1 MQAIHIQSFVAAPPG
16 QVWAALFARADLLFD
31 GLPPKVWPE
40 ERDEQPP
47 LHLTVAW
54 SHTPEPTEV
63 SLTLHELGGGTRV
76 DLHHALWGE
85 GAGWDAA
92 IQGHFAGWLQGLA
105 TLGLM
110 IETGT
115 DARAADPALRGGER
129 YFASGEIPA
138 EAAPVYR
145 SLTDREVL
153 ERWSDGVLDGA
164 ERVDAIEDRFVRWR
178 LPAAA
183 TGGAAGMPGGTAAMP
198 GGAGPAGELVVI
210 LRPTPRGTHVALAE
224 YGVADRG
231 ASARWP
237 AMFERL
243 ARFLG

>member
-1 MQAIHIQSFVAAPPG
+1 MQAIMIQSFVAAPPG
-16 QVWAALFARADLLFD
+16 QVWAALFAYADLLFD
-31 GLPPKVWPE
+31 GLPPKAWPE

-47 LHLTVAW
+47 FHLHVAW
-54 SHTPEPTEV
+54 AHTPEPTDV
-63 SLTLHELGGGTRV
+63 SLTLHELGGGTRLDV
-76 DLHHALWGE
+76 RRAGWGE
-85 GAGWDAA
+85 GPAWDEA
-92 IQGHFAGWLQGLA
+92 IDGHFAGWLQGLA
-105 TLGLM
+105 ALGLM
-110 IETGT
+110 VETGK
-115 DARAADPALRGGER
+115 DARPADRGLQGRER
-129 YFASGEIPA
+129 YLASGEVPA

-145 SLTDREVL
+145 SLVDPGVI

-164 ERVDAIEDRFVRWR
+164 ERVDDVENRYVRWR

-183 TGGAAGMPGGTAAMP
+183 AA
-198 GGAGPAGELVVI
+198 GGAGAMPAGAASVRELVVV

-243 ARFLG
+243 TRFLG